1 MAVESASDRLIFFN
15 TNDFAT
21 SATYTV
27 QGGSAAT
34 IKGIYDNGFSE
45 VDLGG
50 TVAVSSTDPQ
60 FTCRTDDVSSASE
73 GDAIVINSTNYT
85 VRRVEDDGTGVTV
98 LFLETD

>member
-15 TNDFAT
+15 TDDFAS

-34 IKGIYDNGFSE
+34 IKGIYDNGYNE

-60 FTCRTDDVSSASE
+60 FTCRTDDVGSASE